1 MEAGQGAA
9 KPQPLT
15 CTRTRT
21 RTHSGRQMT
30 VEKDFKEGG
39 WILSK
44 SHQHFGFS
52 ISSTWIP
59 DGITWCGKV
68 VVPAAPLPSFRSPG
82 NGSAIRRST
91 WSVKTMWTD
100 GRKAETLRLYL
111 SWASQ
116 LTALKLCQ
124 EFLM

>member
-15 CTRTRT
+15 RTRTRT
-21 RTHSGRQMT
+21 RSGRQMT

-44 SHQHFGFS
+44 GHQHFGFS

-68 VVPAAPLPSFRSPG
+68 VVPAAPLPSSRSPG

-91 WSVKTMWTD
+91 WSVQTMWTD
-100 GRKAETLRLYL
+100 GCKAVTLRLYL
-111 SWASQ
+111 SWASP
-116 LTALKLCQ
+116 LTAL
-124 EFLM
+124 E

>member
-1 MEAGQGAA
+1 
-9 KPQPLT
+9 
-15 CTRTRT
+15 
-21 RTHSGRQMT
+21 MT

-44 SHQHFGFS
+44 GHQHFGFS

-68 VVPAAPLPSFRSPG
+68 VAPAAPLPSSLSPG
-82 NGSAIRRST
+82 NGSAIRRSM
-91 WSVKTMWTD
+91 WSAQITWTD
-100 GRKAETLRLYL
+100 DRKAATLLVYL

-116 LTALKLCQ
+116 LTAL
-124 EFLM
+124 E